1 MGICLASVDLEY
13 LDIQNRYRNE
23 IYNKIDKIFI
33 KYNSINV
40 TKVHEKAKR
49 GGFFGGYPFVIN
61 RENKIKEIIE
71 NFKKFKIDLSP
82 YPWPLHHKMKI
93 FNINQNDLINTE
105 KLENKLFSIR
115 IPFFL
120 NFNFQNLEKCL
131 LSCKKLNL
139 ID

>member
-1 MGICLASVDLEY
+1 MGICLASVDLQY
-13 LDIQNRYRNE
+13 LDILNKYKNR
-23 IYNKIDKIFI
+23 IYEKIDKTFE

-49 GGFFGGYPFVIN
+49 GGFFGGYPFIIN

-71 NFKKFKIDLSP
+71 NFNKFKINLLA

-105 KLENKLFSIR
+105 ELENKFIFYKDT
-115 IPFFL
+115 IFFK
-120 NFNFQNLEKCL
+120 F
-131 LSCKKLNL
+131 
-139 ID
+139 